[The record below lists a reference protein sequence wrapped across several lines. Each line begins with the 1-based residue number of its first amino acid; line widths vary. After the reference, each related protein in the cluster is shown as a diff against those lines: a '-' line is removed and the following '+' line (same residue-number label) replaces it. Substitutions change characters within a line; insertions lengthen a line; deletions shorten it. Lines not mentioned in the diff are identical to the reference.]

1 MSKLSNLQRFNQV
14 LLAFGLLFGLMK
26 IGAPFLIPIAI
37 GGLFAMML
45 IPVSRK
51 LEKWG
56 LPRLLAG
63 LVCILTVLIVLS
75 FVIGVLINQLTGL
88 LDDLP
93 GISETMTAKLNQL
106 HEMLAT
112 RIKMSPQKQHEF
124 LKNEL
129 KDYLASLSS
138 HIASFL
144 RITGTVLA
152 SFILTMVY
160 AFFFLLYRQ
169 KLKNFVYL
177 AVASRIHESPHPI
190 VGAPP
195 KNPGVIINKI
205 TQVANAYVSGLF
217 LVILILSAANTLGIY
232 LIGIE
237 HALFFGLMA
246 GILNLLPYIGSILGS
261 AIPIIF
267 ALLTKDSLWYP
278 LALIGFFILLQ
289 MVESYVL
296 TPNITGARI
305 KLNPM
310 ITIMGLLFGG
320 FIWGIPGMIIF
331 IPYLGI
337 VKVIFDHVKKLRP
350 YGYLMGKDPAVDV
363 TK

>member
-14 LLAFGLLFGLMK
+14 LQAFLLFFGLLTL
-26 IGAPFLIPIAI
+26 GAPFLIPIAI

-51 LEKWG
+51 LEEWG
-56 LPRLLAG
+56 FPRLLAS
-63 LVCILTVLIVLS
+63 LTCVLTVLVLLVVLIIVL
-75 FVIGVLINQLTGL
+75 VNQLTGL
-88 LDDLP
+88 LNDLP
-93 GISETMTAKLNQL
+93 EVSETLTARLNQFL
-106 HEMLAT
+106 RNLAT
-112 RIKMSPQKQHEF
+112 RINVTPREQHEF

-129 KDYLASLSS
+129 KDFLASLST
-138 HIASFL
+138 HIAGFL
-144 RITGTVLA
+144 RVTGTVLA

-169 KLKNFVYL
+169 KLKNFIYL
-177 AVASRIHESPHPI
+177 AITFRISETKHPI
-190 VGAPP
+190 IGAPVQ
-195 KNPGVIINKI
+195 NPGIIISKI
-205 TQVANAYVSGLF
+205 TRVANSYVSGLF
-217 LVILILSAANTLGIY
+217 LVILILSAANALGIY

-246 GILNLLPYIGSILGS
+246 GILNLIPYIGSLVGS
-261 AIPIIF
+261 LIPILF

-278 LALIGFFILLQ
+278 VALIGFFILLQ

-296 TPNITGARI
+296 TPNITGASI

-310 ITIMGLLFGG
+310 VTIMGLLLGG
-320 FIWGIPGMIIF
+320 FIWGIPGMILF

-350 YGYLMGKDPAVDV
+350 YGYLMGKDPGVDV
-363 TK
+363 LE

>member
-1 MSKLSNLQRFNQV
+1 MSKLSNLQRFNQI
-14 LLAFGLLFGLMK
+14 LLAILLFFGLMK
-26 IGAPFLIPIAI
+26 LGAIFLIPIAI

-45 IPVSRK
+45 VPVSRK

-63 LVCILTVLIVLS
+63 LACILTVLIV
-75 FVIGVLINQLTGL
+75 FTITIVVLINQLTSL
-88 LDDLP
+88 VNDMP
-93 GISETMTAKLNQL
+93 RISETLTIKLNQL
-106 HEMLAT
+106 HDMLANK
-112 RIKMSPQKQHEF
+112 INMSREKQHAF

-129 KDYLASLSS
+129 NDYLQSISS
-138 HIASFL
+138 YITSIVKF
-144 RITGTVLA
+144 TGTLIG

-160 AFFFLLYRQ
+160 AFFFLFYRQ

-177 AVASRIHESPHPI
+177 AVASRIHDSPHPI

-195 KNPGVIINKI
+195 RNPGIIINKI
-205 TQVANAYVSGLF
+205 TQVANSYVSGLF
-217 LVILILSAANTLGIY
+217 LVILILSAANALGIY

-246 GILNLLPYIGSILGS
+246 GILNLIPYIGSITGS
-261 AIPIIF
+261 LIPILF
-267 ALLTKDSLWYP
+267 ALLTKDSIWYP
-278 LALIGFFILLQ
+278 VALIIFFVLLQ

-296 TPNITGARI
+296 TPNITGARVR
-305 KLNPM
+305 LNPM
-310 ITIMGLLFGG
+310 ITLMGLLFGG

-350 YGYLMGKDPAVDV
+350 YGYLMGKEPAIDV
-363 TK
+363 V